1 MDLTRFSRRTLF
13 IIFLVFFISNTSSIA
28 NDTIRI
34 GALAHRS
41 EAESLAKW
49 SPTVDYLNQAFG
61 NYHFVLTPLFFEQ
74 IELLVQ
80 QKKIDLVICN
90 PAIFILLQEK
100 YQASALATVQTYFQ
114 EKPYNEYGGLFF
126 TLSGNEQ
133 INNLV
138 DIKGKSIALV
148 DNQSLG
154 AGVMPRVLMR
164 QNKLDLLKD
173 PKTFIYTNQHD
184 AVVYEVLSGRADV
197 GFVRTG
203 IVEDMASRGQIN
215 IKEIKVI
222 HQQKHLEFPFLIST
236 ELVPEWP
243 LVKLAHVSD
252 FLAVEIARKLFAFEK
267 ANLENPGYGWGIAAD
282 YSVVAKYL
290 KLIHAPPYNNE
301 KETFKEIIEGD
312 WQHFFLLF
320 GLAIVLG
327 LFALF
332 LRYLYNQMSVS
343 KKEKKDHG
351 IEHYLKSD
359 SPHLNAEN
367 CFESAAA
374 KKIFQP
380 RSVWSY
386 SYLKYFVLTV
396 LVYYLSVLFGLVFSI
411 DTTGTTAIW
420 FASGVG
426 FLAVYIFGYRIW
438 PAIFIGSF
446 LVYLSDAHLVVDDVG
461 KWPFHGLAAINALNN
476 ALESVLA
483 VFISRKLI
491 GSKALF
497 SSIKSTVLF
506 IIPVSLTVSLFSATV
521 GVFAISCVNND
532 WRLFYD
538 LLLTWWLGDLAGML
552 LIVPLVLSWRKS
564 EFSIPQTKRLALLLL
579 SAFFLMAVGSFIFLT
594 GYHIAY
600 LFLPFFIYITFRLGR
615 FMSFSMAAILSL
627 VSIWMVTGMDMYWV
641 WDNAGEALFYVR
653 LFLLILYLT
662 ILLVAAVLSEQYIAE
677 GGMRLY
683 KEILKNSTEGIAI
696 LSTQGFYI
704 EQNDAY
710 KKIFGFADEELI
722 RKTPAIHFG
731 EETFALMFQKV
742 KESGFAFFERDSET
756 KFGIKPIEVS
766 FFSIR
771 NKANELVC
779 YVGINKEITE
789 RREAENLLRKSEA
802 EAWSLFKHAAIPIM
816 IEDFSEIKIYL
827 DKLKAAGLTD
837 WEAYF
842 DQNTNEV
849 AKLADKIKVL
859 EINERMLDLHGK
871 ENKENLLNKTGS
883 FFTKD
888 SLAVF
893 RNEIIALAQGQNS
906 FTSEIT
912 IPNQKGESMCLIL
925 SVSIPPLYRE
935 NFERVL
941 VSFVDITETKRS
953 QTILKILLN
962 ISNAANKATDIAETI
977 EVVQKELGTII
988 DTSNFYLALYNAEK
1002 DEIELP
1008 FFIDTID
1015 QFKKVPA
1022 GNTLTRLV
1030 IKEGKSYLLNEEE
1043 RQKLHAKGVIKAV
1056 GASSKIWLGVPLKVR
1071 GESIGAFVVQSYID
1085 ENAFTENDKETI
1097 EIVANQ
1103 IALSIERKKA
1113 ETDLNASFEK
1123 SQESD
1128 RIKSAFLSSMSHE
1141 LRTPLNAIIGFSSLM
1156 DKDLS
1161 TDQFLEFGEMIN
1173 KSGANLLEIVD
1184 NIFEVSLIDAGA
1196 HEQTYRSHSLQNL
1209 MDQINQT
1216 IYIRRRVLNKENVE
1230 ISMNNQ
1236 ATIAQEIFIDGQSF
1250 KNIFLHLLNNAL
1262 KFTSQGSIQFG
1273 LERVDENGN
1282 FYFYVKDTGIGISKD
1297 KQDFI
1302 FDSFRMGDDTHTR
1315 QYQGIGV
1322 GLFICKNLIHLLGGD
1337 IKLESTENEGA
1348 RFSFYLPLRRIKNT
1362 F

>member
-1 MDLTRFSRRTLF
+1 
-13 IIFLVFFISNTSSIA
+13 
-28 NDTIRI
+28 
-34 GALAHRS
+34 
-41 EAESLAKW
+41 
-49 SPTVDYLNQAFG
+49 
-61 NYHFVLTPLFFEQ
+61 
-74 IELLVQ
+74 
-80 QKKIDLVICN
+80 
-90 PAIFILLQEK
+90 
-100 YQASALATVQTYFQ
+100 
-114 EKPYNEYGGLFF
+114 
-126 TLSGNEQ
+126 
-133 INNLV
+133 
-138 DIKGKSIALV
+138 
-148 DNQSLG
+148 
-154 AGVMPRVLMR
+154 
-164 QNKLDLLKD
+164 
-173 PKTFIYTNQHD
+173 
-184 AVVYEVLSGRADV
+184 
-197 GFVRTG
+197 
-203 IVEDMASRGQIN
+203 
-215 IKEIKVI
+215 
-222 HQQKHLEFPFLIST
+222 
-236 ELVPEWP
+236 
-243 LVKLAHVSD
+243 
-252 FLAVEIARKLFAFEK
+252 
-267 ANLENPGYGWGIAAD
+267 
-282 YSVVAKYL
+282 
-290 KLIHAPPYNNE
+290 
-301 KETFKEIIEGD
+301 
-312 WQHFFLLF
+312 
-320 GLAIVLG
+320 
-327 LFALF
+327 
-332 LRYLYNQMSVS
+332 
-343 KKEKKDHG
+343 
-351 IEHYLKSD
+351 
-359 SPHLNAEN
+359 
-367 CFESAAA
+367 
-374 KKIFQP
+374 
-380 RSVWSY
+380 
-386 SYLKYFVLTV
+386 
-396 LVYYLSVLFGLVFSI
+396 
-411 DTTGTTAIW
+411 
-420 FASGVG
+420 
-426 FLAVYIFGYRIW
+426 
-438 PAIFIGSF
+438 
-446 LVYLSDAHLVVDDVG
+446 
-461 KWPFHGLAAINALNN
+461 
-476 ALESVLA
+476 
-483 VFISRKLI
+483 
-491 GSKALF
+491 
-497 SSIKSTVLF
+497 
-506 IIPVSLTVSLFSATV
+506 
-521 GVFAISCVNND
+521 
-532 WRLFYD
+532 
-538 LLLTWWLGDLAGML
+538 
-552 LIVPLVLSWRKS
+552 
-564 EFSIPQTKRLALLLL
+564 
-579 SAFFLMAVGSFIFLT
+579 
-594 GYHIAY
+594 
-600 LFLPFFIYITFRLGR
+600 
-615 FMSFSMAAILSL
+615 MSFSMAAILSL

-1236 ATIAQEIFIDGQSF
+1236 AAIAQEIFIDGQSF